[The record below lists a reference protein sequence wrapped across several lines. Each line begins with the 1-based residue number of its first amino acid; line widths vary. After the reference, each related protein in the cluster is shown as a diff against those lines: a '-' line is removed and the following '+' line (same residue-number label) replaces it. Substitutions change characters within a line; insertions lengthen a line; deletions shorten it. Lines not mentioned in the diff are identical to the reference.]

1 LGVETRRPQVF
12 VCYDLLEGLTN
23 EEEDLIFKIKLKLF
37 SIGTIII
44 SKEIISSLSIGVLN
58 IRINEEFDPQQGTS
72 YQGAT

>member
-1 LGVETRRPQVF
+1 MGVETRRPQVF